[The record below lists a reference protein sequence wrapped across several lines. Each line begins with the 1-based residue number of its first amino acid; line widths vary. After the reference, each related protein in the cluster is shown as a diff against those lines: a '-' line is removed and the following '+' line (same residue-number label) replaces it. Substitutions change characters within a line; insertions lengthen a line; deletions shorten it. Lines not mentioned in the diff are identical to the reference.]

1 MAIHTTKK
9 VHSKIIIKA
18 LSNVT
23 KSIQTCWKMF
33 LWIVVVLFFFL
44 WGVLG
49 FFRSQKLVIL
59 RIKLDPSNENVITLF
74 KLSTRITNETIEI
87 ILSNKIPI
95 VEVFT
100 A

>member
-1 MAIHTTKK
+1 M
-9 VHSKIIIKA
+9 
-18 LSNVT
+18 LENVPLDCGST
-23 KSIQTCWKMF
+23 
-33 LWIVVVLFFFL
+33 FFFL